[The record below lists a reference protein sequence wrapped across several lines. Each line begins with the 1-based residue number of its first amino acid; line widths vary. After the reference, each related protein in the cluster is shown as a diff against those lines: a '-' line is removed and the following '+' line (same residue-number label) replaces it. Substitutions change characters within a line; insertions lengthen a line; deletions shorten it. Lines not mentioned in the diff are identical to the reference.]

1 MNRLANSQSPYLLQH
16 KNNPVDWYPWG
27 KEAFEKAEKEN
38 KPIFLSIGYS
48 TCHWCHVMEH
58 ESFEDKEVAKL
69 MNDNFISIKVDREE
83 MPEIDHLYMSVCQA
97 MTGRG
102 GWPLTVVMSP
112 NKEPFFA
119 GTYFPKTG
127 RGNQP
132 GMMELIPSLM
142 NAWNNKQ
149 DDIQKT
155 IKQVNEYLIN
165 SNASVTG
172 SNMDRNTLDN
182 AFYDFK
188 ERFDNEF
195 GGFGSA
201 PKFPSPH
208 NLIFLLRYYKIFDE
222 KNALEMV
229 TTTLDKMRLGGIFD
243 HIGYGFHRYSTDKNW
258 FLPHFEKMLYDQ
270 AMISMAYLEAFEATK
285 DEKYAAIVEEIFSY
299 VIRDMLNE
307 EGGFFSAEDADS
319 EGEEGTFYI
328 WEFEEIINI
337 LGQGKGK
344 EFCNIFGIKQ
354 SGNFLDE
361 ATGQLMPKNI
371 PHLKQNLLEY
381 ASINSLDI
389 TELQKSIE
397 SSRRI
402 LFSERKKR
410 IHPLKDDKIL
420 TDWNGL
426 MIASM
431 ARAGRVLDKQNY
443 IDTAKRSAE
452 FILNNLTDK
461 GRLLKRYRNGKAGLQ
476 PHIDDYSFFV
486 WGLIELYE
494 ATYEVRFLEKAVELS
509 NIMIEDFLDN
519 DNGGF
524 FIGPK
529 DGEKLI
535 VRAKDSYDGAI
546 PSGNAVAA
554 LNFIR
559 LSKFTGGSNWEEIG
573 FNIFKAFSNKINQVP
588 SAHTFMLTANMF
600 GTESPKEV
608 VIVANETY
616 PEIKSNILELQKS
629 YNPHTVYLFKS
640 MKEQSKLNQI
650 APWTETHIPIDDKL
664 TFYVCENFAC
674 KMPTVDINTAKK
686 YLK

>member
-27 KEAFEKAEKEN
+27 KEAFEKAKKEN

-112 NKEPFFA
+112 KKEPFFA

-165 SNASVTG
+165 SNTSVPG
-172 SNMDRNTLDN
+172 SNLDRNTLDN

-222 KNALEMV
+222 KNALNMV

-337 LGQGKGK
+337 LGQGKGR
-344 EFCNIFGIKQ
+344 EFCDIFGIKQ
-354 SGNFLDE
+354 GGNFLDE

-371 PHLKQNLLEY
+371 PHLKQNLLEH

-452 FILNNLTDK
+452 FILNN
-461 GRLLKRYRNGKAGLQ
+461 
-476 PHIDDYSFFV
+476 
-486 WGLIELYE
+486 
-494 ATYEVRFLEKAVELS
+494 
-509 NIMIEDFLDN
+509 
-519 DNGGF
+519 
-524 FIGPK
+524 
-529 DGEKLI
+529 
-535 VRAKDSYDGAI
+535 
-546 PSGNAVAA
+546 
-554 LNFIR
+554 
-559 LSKFTGGSNWEEIG
+559 
-573 FNIFKAFSNKINQVP
+573 
-588 SAHTFMLTANMF
+588 
-600 GTESPKEV
+600 
-608 VIVANETY
+608 
-616 PEIKSNILELQKS
+616 
-629 YNPHTVYLFKS
+629 
-640 MKEQSKLNQI
+640 
-650 APWTETHIPIDDKL
+650 
-664 TFYVCENFAC
+664 
-674 KMPTVDINTAKK
+674 
-686 YLK
+686 